1 MTAEPPQ
8 MHPHHHL
15 DIIKGLGAILLGT
28 ATVALSL
35 LEYWEAALRS
45 LSLMVSIA
53 VGCVTIW
60 SIVKGKRRRK

>member
-1 MTAEPPQ
+1 MTAEPPK

-15 DIIKGLGAILLGT
+15 DTIKGLGAILLGS

-53 VGCVTIW
+53 VGAVTIW
-60 SIVKGKRRRK
+60 SIIKGKKRR